1 MSYNKVMFPFGAV
14 YAGYLAYN
22 MYQLYAYQGK
32 VHHTHMTIPQIA
44 EPKIIKPVDPEV
56 AKSFSNL

>member
-1 MSYNKVMFPFGAV
+1 MFPFGAV

-22 MYQLYAYQGK
+22 IYQLYAYQGK
-32 VHHTHMTIPQIA
+32 VHHTHMTIPQIT
-44 EPKIIKPVDPEV
+44 EPKIVKPMDPEV